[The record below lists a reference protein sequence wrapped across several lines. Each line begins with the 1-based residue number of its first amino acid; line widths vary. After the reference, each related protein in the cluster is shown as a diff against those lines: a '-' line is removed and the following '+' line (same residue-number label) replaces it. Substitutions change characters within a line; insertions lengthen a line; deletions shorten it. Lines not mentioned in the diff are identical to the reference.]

1 MGFKNPSKRSPCV
14 CSLTQSLTLPFSS
27 SSCRIPYATTCHCI
41 ADLSGSKT
49 KEQENPAGGCSI
61 QTPNLEAKPQDEE
74 QPQLREAVAPTEM
87 EDEVLILNVEV
98 VTRKTPAMVMVL
110 AAQAMLEEAMAFYAM
125 VITSIGKSN
134 F

>member
-1 MGFKNPSKRSPCV
+1 
-14 CSLTQSLTLPFSS
+14 
-27 SSCRIPYATTCHCI
+27 
-41 ADLSGSKT
+41 
-49 KEQENPAGGCSI
+49 
-61 QTPNLEAKPQDEE
+61 
-74 QPQLREAVAPTEM
+74 M

-134 F
+134 FYIKLLPLDGDHL

>member
-1 MGFKNPSKRSPCV
+1 
-14 CSLTQSLTLPFSS
+14 
-27 SSCRIPYATTCHCI
+27 
-41 ADLSGSKT
+41 
-49 KEQENPAGGCSI
+49 
-61 QTPNLEAKPQDEE
+61 
-74 QPQLREAVAPTEM
+74 M

-98 VTRKTPAMVMVL
+98 VTRKMPAMVMVL